1 MGAIIE
7 QLGYKLVWS
16 AGSCKLYPPDG
27 KSLRLRVKNGCPE
40 LVESQALT
48 LISRL
53 EEHKMQQVE
62 ELRRRT
68 DEGKDR
74 IRQAKIAMQRTWWD
88 HLVEHVSS
96 SAPAAGHMAVSTAP
110 FFQDVPDR
118 ALSGLLP
125 SEDVDSKTLWKAL
138 EEGMPNLNRRR
149 RKALHRASNWVV
161 HLFAGPGS
169 HKAFKRLESQD
180 TVVVELDICRSRSQD
195 LYHDPLWTLLAKV
208 AKLGRVAAVIGGPPT
223 RTWSM
228 SGHRADGPHPLRSP
242 TEPFGLSTLTSD
254 ELWAPGFVQAIV
266 YALQR
271 WPCYRIM
278 KFTQADWEQHV
289 ANNHVPY
296 RRDCAVCVHGA
307 GNGRRHH
314 GVVHPDVYC
323 MSADIAGPIRVKG
336 KDPESRNHR
345 PATFKYFLAVSYR
358 FPRLKGV
365 KEESDPSQTEGFD
378 DAALLPGGT
387 DDLADEA
394 FPAAEGPPHEDY
406 EDSLYEPSLAEEEE
420 EGEGEGVEGPREFA
434 AKVAEEHPWESARCE
449 LETPPD
455 MARLVFAFVGDS
467 LEEEHTPPPRRVRGK
482 RSAGVRLDDVFALDP
497 PPPLPP
503 PAEAPHPEGPVSP
516 VEEESARVARL
527 SLQDLE
533 GLATELI
540 EDDWDLDEALWVLAE
555 VCRAAPQ
562 LQHKAGLYR
571 HGGVVGVLGG
581 TTDKPWLTELMN
593 MVLSAVAPTAEYT
606 SLWLSNSTVQ
616 PVHADHHNLQGST
629 NVVLP
634 LKLPPNGGD
643 LWIELKPGDLVSG
656 PVEERVDGKG
666 RRWLGTTHKLE
677 RGKPFFLDPTRR
689 HATTPWKGERA
700 VLVGYTVNTLGK
712 ELEHEFQSLEALGF
726 PLPASV
732 RLPLTEQQDVRR
744 LDAFDCFEEEPLQE
758 TKARHPD
765 GKTSELA
772 PGTVLKG
779 GGWKETQAV
788 EAGTVELEVSWNLKH
803 SPDQRRTQ
811 SEHALLACQPDT
823 ETQVEEEE
831 EGLSED
837 SLPEQPVLWELWVPH
852 PQTGEQLCV
861 LRSDDSDASEAC
873 ALCKS
878 EPVYTTNVELLLD
891 GLQEPLQVVH
901 TVDPRDA
908 EQCIEKWM
916 PSIHKEIG
924 VIEKAVRRLPPAE
937 VRSGG
942 WLKRKEVK
950 VVPSKFVFTV
960 KPPDPAEASL
970 ATRKGQAYHKRKARL
985 VACGN
990 HAPGTGS
997 EVYASGAAAE
1007 TLLVG
1012 GDNQCESQIAVGKN
1026 QLRSLNA
1033 TGRMAPRNAHTTL
1046 AFARRLLRKPGLKPI
1061 FQALRLHRTERAG
1074 LLGCDPS
1081 HYCEAYSETQA
1092 VGTGTVAQQDLQ
1104 LSAFAVLLAFFQVVG
1119 AASQTTDEEEDLSLP
1134 VSLDADLMLAVSI
1147 ICIGICFIAV
1157 WEFFKWCLQG
1167 VISRREAGTPVL
1179 SLSPRKARK
1188 LQRLRDQTAQAIQA
1202 EISAREEAASSQ
1214 SVTFVT
1220 YQIVLSSLADRLVAD
1235 NEVPAM
1241 PKAMD
1246 IAVRRCVDVLVGIVV
1261 ATVVSIFLAPDRGID
1276 ELRDRENEALKCAV
1290 SALRRAGAVLAATA
1304 AGQTRDATEDEE
1316 AWTELRNEVWTSF
1329 EALNFAGDGQPGVG
1343 DVLEDARWEGRWG
1356 VDGGFLVLGGLLWL
1370 PGRCFR
1376 CCGRRKKPSSRKCLQ
1391 AVLEI
1396 SRLLRIVNML
1406 VAILHEGLGEDA
1418 ELPLSNDRR
1427 VLQALGPNGEGLAES
1442 LDAALAAASA
1452 MLTGQNGGKVEPV
1465 MADLEERNRLLLLGA
1480 GASRKKAGGLAR
1492 NQNLGGLRA
1501 AAAIKLLDIS
1511 IRALGESLRSLAFQR
1526 L

>member
-1 MGAIIE
+1 
-7 QLGYKLVWS
+7 
-16 AGSCKLYPPDG
+16 
-27 KSLRLRVKNGCPE
+27 
-40 LVESQALT
+40 
-48 LISRL
+48 
-53 EEHKMQQVE
+53 
-62 ELRRRT
+62 
-68 DEGKDR
+68 
-74 IRQAKIAMQRTWWD
+74 
-88 HLVEHVSS
+88 
-96 SAPAAGHMAVSTAP
+96 
-110 FFQDVPDR
+110 
-118 ALSGLLP
+118 
-125 SEDVDSKTLWKAL
+125 
-138 EEGMPNLNRRR
+138 
-149 RKALHRASNWVV
+149 
-161 HLFAGPGS
+161 
-169 HKAFKRLESQD
+169 
-180 TVVVELDICRSRSQD
+180 
-195 LYHDPLWTLLAKV
+195 
-208 AKLGRVAAVIGGPPT
+208 
-223 RTWSM
+223 
-228 SGHRADGPHPLRSP
+228 
-242 TEPFGLSTLTSD
+242 
-254 ELWAPGFVQAIV
+254 
-266 YALQR
+266 
-271 WPCYRIM
+271 M

-420 EGEGEGVEGPREFA
+420 EAEGEGVEGPREFA

-455 MARLVFAFVGDS
+455 MARLVFAVPLHTNKGDS

-758 TKARHPD
+758 TIKARHPD

-831 EGLSED
+831 SLSED
-837 SLPEQPVLWELWVPH
+837 SLPEQPVLWELWVPD

-861 LRSDDSDASEAC
+861 LKSDDSDASEAC

-924 VIEKAVRRLPPAE
+924 VIEKAVQRLPPAE

-942 WLKRKEVK
+942 WLRRKEVK

-960 KPPDPAEASL
+960 KPPDPSEGDAAL

-990 HAPGTGS
+990 HA
-997 EVYASGAAAE
+997 
-1007 TLLVG
+1007 
-1012 GDNQCESQIAVGKN
+1012 
-1026 QLRSLNA
+1026 
-1033 TGRMAPRNAHTTL
+1033 
-1046 AFARRLLRKPGLKPI
+1046 
-1061 FQALRLHRTERAG
+1061 
-1074 LLGCDPS
+1074 
-1081 HYCEAYSETQA
+1081 YSETQA
-1092 VGTGTVAQQDLQ
+1092 VGTGTVARQDLQ

-1119 AASQTTDEEEDLSLP
+1119 AASQTTDEEEDLSLS

-1157 WEFFKWCLQG
+1157 WEFFKWCLPG

-1214 SVTFVT
+1214 SV
-1220 YQIVLSSLADRLVAD
+1220 
-1235 NEVPAM
+1235 
-1241 PKAMD
+1241 
-1246 IAVRRCVDVLVGIVV
+1246 
-1261 ATVVSIFLAPDRGID
+1261 
-1276 ELRDRENEALKCAV
+1276 
-1290 SALRRAGAVLAATA
+1290 
-1304 AGQTRDATEDEE
+1304 
-1316 AWTELRNEVWTSF
+1316 
-1329 EALNFAGDGQPGVG
+1329 
-1343 DVLEDARWEGRWG
+1343 
-1356 VDGGFLVLGGLLWL
+1356 
-1370 PGRCFR
+1370 
-1376 CCGRRKKPSSRKCLQ
+1376 
-1391 AVLEI
+1391 
-1396 SRLLRIVNML
+1396 
-1406 VAILHEGLGEDA
+1406 
-1418 ELPLSNDRR
+1418 
-1427 VLQALGPNGEGLAES
+1427 
-1442 LDAALAAASA
+1442 AAAPRRRPSQ
-1452 MLTGQNGGKVEPV
+1452 TTRTREQ
-1465 MADLEERNRLLLLGA
+1465 
-1480 GASRKKAGGLAR
+1480 AGGAPTRYFATPEGTKLHRTKTCSTLAHSHR
-1492 NQNLGGLRA
+1492 FVEFEVCQQCHGSA
-1501 AAAIKLLDIS
+1501 ADHTQHS
-1511 IRALGESLRSLAFQR
+1511 TG
-1526 L
+1526 

>member
-1 MGAIIE
+1 MAEEVVPAEGEEEALQNEVEIAVYKATCITGPGLKNPWLPSVQTVAGVEFLKLSKWDREFVQFCTGRALNLHQAGVKPVHSINVEFFRDLAELRVQACNAAVRKVIIE
-7 QLGYKLVWS
+7 ACEAENKEKPAKIRLAQQQDEFLVGSSVSVEVPAIHDSDQAVIEEPRSLRLLWAIRGDLWMELTEGNLRYVRKAVRNSPVLPVKPKRAKSKVPAVRSVIMDAHANRSKRLINEVKQEEMEAEPEEEYLENKYGVETVGWSKEEEEEWWSHTEEADDKSWAAWYEGEEAAAWYKGVKYEAKQENKWGDRGRDDS
-16 AGSCKLYPPDG
+16 MASSSDGSCKGHYVEGGWLSANNHFYP
-27 KSLRLRVKNGCPE
+27 
-40 LVESQALT
+40 
-48 LISRL
+48 
-53 EEHKMQQVE
+53 
-62 ELRRRT
+62 
-68 DEGKDR
+68 
-74 IRQAKIAMQRTWWD
+74 
-88 HLVEHVSS
+88 
-96 SAPAAGHMAVSTAP
+96 
-110 FFQDVPDR
+110 
-118 ALSGLLP
+118 
-125 SEDVDSKTLWKAL
+125 
-138 EEGMPNLNRRR
+138 
-149 RKALHRASNWVV
+149 
-161 HLFAGPGS
+161 
-169 HKAFKRLESQD
+169 
-180 TVVVELDICRSRSQD
+180 SQD

-228 SGHRADGPHPLRSP
+228 TGHRADGPHPLRSP

-254 ELWAPGFVQAIV
+254 ERDLVDRDTGLYARMLWLHALSTAGRRVHPNPSNGTSMVAFMLEQPSVEHHMASSHSAVGSAPSFWNTALWQAYAEEAGLFEVHFRQGPLGHAGDKPTTVGTNLPDLRDLQALQGEVPQVCSSADNRVSPVWAPGLVQAIV

-271 WPCYRIM
+271 WPCYRLM

-358 FPRLKGV
+358 FPRLRGV

-378 DAALLPGGT
+378 DAALLP
-387 DDLADEA
+387 A
-394 FPAAEGPPHEDY
+394 H
-406 EDSLYEPSLAEEEE
+406 PSLQMR
-420 EGEGEGVEGPREFA
+420 PFPQQ
-434 AKVAEEHPWESARCE
+434 K
-449 LETPPD
+449 
-455 MARLVFAFVGDS
+455 
-467 LEEEHTPPPRRVRGK
+467 EEHTPPPRRVRGK

-803 SPDQRRTQ
+803 SPDHRRTQ

-831 EGLSED
+831 SSSED
-837 SLPEQPVLWELWVPH
+837 SLPEQPVLWELWVPD

-937 VRSGG
+937 G
-942 WLKRKEVK
+942 
-950 VVPSKFVFTV
+950 
-960 KPPDPAEASL
+960 DAAL

-990 HAPGTGS
+990 H
-997 EVYASGAAAE
+997 
-1007 TLLVG
+1007 
-1012 GDNQCESQIAVGKN
+1012 
-1026 QLRSLNA
+1026 
-1033 TGRMAPRNAHTTL
+1033 
-1046 AFARRLLRKPGLKPI
+1046 
-1061 FQALRLHRTERAG
+1061 
-1074 LLGCDPS
+1074 
-1081 HYCEAYSETQA
+1081 AYSETQA

-1214 SVTFVT
+1214 SVAAAPRRRPSQTTRTREQAGGAPTRYFATPEGTKLHRTKTCSTLAHSHRFVEF
-1220 YQIVLSSLADRLVAD
+1220 QVCQQGGQKEQAKRVKAA
-1235 NEVPAM
+1235 NEKVQM
-1241 PKAMD
+1241 
-1246 IAVRRCVDVLVGIVV
+1246 
-1261 ATVVSIFLAPDRGID
+1261 
-1276 ELRDRENEALKCAV
+1276 
-1290 SALRRAGAVLAATA
+1290 
-1304 AGQTRDATEDEE
+1304 
-1316 AWTELRNEVWTSF
+1316 
-1329 EALNFAGDGQPGVG
+1329 
-1343 DVLEDARWEGRWG
+1343 
-1356 VDGGFLVLGGLLWL
+1356 
-1370 PGRCFR
+1370 
-1376 CCGRRKKPSSRKCLQ
+1376 
-1391 AVLEI
+1391 
-1396 SRLLRIVNML
+1396 
-1406 VAILHEGLGEDA
+1406 
-1418 ELPLSNDRR
+1418 
-1427 VLQALGPNGEGLAES
+1427 QALHIQQLGS
-1442 LDAALAAASA
+1442 ALAA
-1452 MLTGQNGGKVEPV
+1452 M
-1465 MADLEERNRLLLLGA
+1465 NRMT
-1480 GASRKKAGGLAR
+1480 
-1492 NQNLGGLRA
+1492 
-1501 AAAIKLLDIS
+1501 AILD
-1511 IRALGESLRSLAFQR
+1511 RSVQ
-1526 L
+1526 

>member
-74 IRQAKIAMQRTWWD
+74 IRQAKIAMERTWWD

-96 SAPAAGHMAVSTAP
+96 SAPASGHMAVSTAP

-118 ALSGLLP
+118 ALSGILP
-125 SEDVDSKTLWKAL
+125 SEAVDSKTLWKAL

-161 HLFAGPGS
+161 HLFAGAKIFTMIRFGR
-169 HKAFKRLESQD
+169 FLLRLQS
-180 TVVVELDICRSRSQD
+180 
-195 LYHDPLWTLLAKV
+195 W
-208 AKLGRVAAVIGGPPT
+208 
-223 RTWSM
+223 
-228 SGHRADGPHPLRSP
+228 
-242 TEPFGLSTLTSD
+242 D
-254 ELWAPGFVQAIV
+254 ELRRSLEVPQVCCSADSRVSPVWAPGFVQAIV

-358 FPRLKGV
+358 FPRLRGV

-394 FPAAEGPPHEDY
+394 FPAAEGPPCEDY

-420 EGEGEGVEGPREFA
+420 EAEGEGVEGPREFA

-455 MARLVFAFVGDS
+455 MARLVFAVPLHTNKGDS

-765 GKTSELA
+765 GKASELA

-803 SPDQRRTQ
+803 SPDQGRTQ

-831 EGLSED
+831 SLSED
-837 SLPEQPVLWELWVPH
+837 SLPEQPVLWELWVPD

-861 LRSDDSDASEAC
+861 LRSDDS
-873 ALCKS
+873 
-878 EPVYTTNVELLLD
+878 
-891 GLQEPLQVVH
+891 VVH

-937 VRSGG
+937 G
-942 WLKRKEVK
+942 
-950 VVPSKFVFTV
+950 
-960 KPPDPAEASL
+960 DAAL

-990 HAPGTGS
+990 H
-997 EVYASGAAAE
+997 
-1007 TLLVG
+1007 
-1012 GDNQCESQIAVGKN
+1012 
-1026 QLRSLNA
+1026 
-1033 TGRMAPRNAHTTL
+1033 
-1046 AFARRLLRKPGLKPI
+1046 
-1061 FQALRLHRTERAG
+1061 
-1074 LLGCDPS
+1074 
-1081 HYCEAYSETQA
+1081 AYSETQA

-1119 AASQTTDEEEDLSLP
+1119 AASQTTDEEEDLSPP

-1157 WEFFKWCLQG
+1157 WEFFKRRASYSAFEIKLR
-1167 VISRREAGTPVL
+1167 VPSRR
-1179 SLSPRKARK
+1179 
-1188 LQRLRDQTAQAIQA
+1188 
-1202 EISAREEAASSQ
+1202 
-1214 SVTFVT
+1214 
-1220 YQIVLSSLADRLVAD
+1220 
-1235 NEVPAM
+1235 
-1241 PKAMD
+1241 
-1246 IAVRRCVDVLVGIVV
+1246 
-1261 ATVVSIFLAPDRGID
+1261 
-1276 ELRDRENEALKCAV
+1276 
-1290 SALRRAGAVLAATA
+1290 
-1304 AGQTRDATEDEE
+1304 
-1316 AWTELRNEVWTSF
+1316 
-1329 EALNFAGDGQPGVG
+1329 
-1343 DVLEDARWEGRWG
+1343 
-1356 VDGGFLVLGGLLWL
+1356 
-1370 PGRCFR
+1370 
-1376 CCGRRKKPSSRKCLQ
+1376 
-1391 AVLEI
+1391 
-1396 SRLLRIVNML
+1396 
-1406 VAILHEGLGEDA
+1406 
-1418 ELPLSNDRR
+1418 
-1427 VLQALGPNGEGLAES
+1427 
-1442 LDAALAAASA
+1442 
-1452 MLTGQNGGKVEPV
+1452 
-1465 MADLEERNRLLLLGA
+1465 
-1480 GASRKKAGGLAR
+1480 
-1492 NQNLGGLRA
+1492 
-1501 AAAIKLLDIS
+1501 
-1511 IRALGESLRSLAFQR
+1511 
-1526 L
+1526 

>member
-1 MGAIIE
+1 VSQVCG
-7 QLGYKLVWS
+7 S
-16 AGSCKLYPPDG
+16 ADS
-27 KSLRLRVKNGCPE
+27 RV
-40 LVESQALT
+40 
-48 LISRL
+48 
-53 EEHKMQQVE
+53 
-62 ELRRRT
+62 
-68 DEGKDR
+68 
-74 IRQAKIAMQRTWWD
+74 
-88 HLVEHVSS
+88 
-96 SAPAAGHMAVSTAP
+96 
-110 FFQDVPDR
+110 
-118 ALSGLLP
+118 
-125 SEDVDSKTLWKAL
+125 
-138 EEGMPNLNRRR
+138 
-149 RKALHRASNWVV
+149 
-161 HLFAGPGS
+161 
-169 HKAFKRLESQD
+169 
-180 TVVVELDICRSRSQD
+180 
-195 LYHDPLWTLLAKV
+195 
-208 AKLGRVAAVIGGPPT
+208 
-223 RTWSM
+223 
-228 SGHRADGPHPLRSP
+228 SP
-242 TEPFGLSTLTSD
+242 V
-254 ELWAPGFVQAIV
+254 WAPGFVQAIV

-420 EGEGEGVEGPREFA
+420 EAEGEGVEGPREFA
-434 AKVAEEHPWESARCE
+434 AKVAEEHLWESARCE

-455 MARLVFAFVGDS
+455 MARLVFAVPLHTNKGDS

-831 EGLSED
+831 SLSED
-837 SLPEQPVLWELWVPH
+837 SLPEQPVLWELWVPD

-1007 TLLVG
+1007 TLRCFVII
-1012 GDNQCESQIAVGKN
+1012 SSK
-1026 QLRSLNA
+1026 
-1033 TGRMAPRNAHTTL
+1033 RNWCIGILEL
-1046 AFARRLLRKPGLKPI
+1046 AAI
-1061 FQALRLHRTERAG
+1061 WG
-1074 LLGCDPS
+1074 LLEHGVPRRA
-1081 HYCEAYSETQA
+1081 EAQAYSETQA

-1167 VISRREAGTPVL
+1167 VISRRKAGTPVL

-1214 SVTFVT
+1214 SVEHQRVT
-1220 YQIVLSSLADRLVAD
+1220 LQHPTGLLS
-1235 NEVPAM
+1235 
-1241 PKAMD
+1241 
-1246 IAVRRCVDVLVGIVV
+1246 
-1261 ATVVSIFLAPDRGID
+1261 F
-1276 ELRDRENEALKCAV
+1276 KCAS
-1290 SALRRAGAVLAATA
+1290 SATGALQTTPSTA
-1304 AGQTRDATEDEE
+1304 QG
-1316 AWTELRNEVWTSF
+1316 RNYST
-1329 EALNFAGDGQPGVG
+1329 
-1343 DVLEDARWEGRWG
+1343 
-1356 VDGGFLVLGGLLWL
+1356 
-1370 PGRCFR
+1370 
-1376 CCGRRKKPSSRKCLQ
+1376 
-1391 AVLEI
+1391 
-1396 SRLLRIVNML
+1396 
-1406 VAILHEGLGEDA
+1406 
-1418 ELPLSNDRR
+1418 
-1427 VLQALGPNGEGLAES
+1427 
-1442 LDAALAAASA
+1442 
-1452 MLTGQNGGKVEPV
+1452 LTGW
-1465 MADLEERNRLLLLGA
+1465 
-1480 GASRKKAGGLAR
+1480 
-1492 NQNLGGLRA
+1492 
-1501 AAAIKLLDIS
+1501 IS
-1511 IRALGESLRSLAFQR
+1511 Q
-1526 L
+1526 

>member
-1 MGAIIE
+1 
-7 QLGYKLVWS
+7 
-16 AGSCKLYPPDG
+16 
-27 KSLRLRVKNGCPE
+27 
-40 LVESQALT
+40 
-48 LISRL
+48 
-53 EEHKMQQVE
+53 
-62 ELRRRT
+62 
-68 DEGKDR
+68 
-74 IRQAKIAMQRTWWD
+74 
-88 HLVEHVSS
+88 
-96 SAPAAGHMAVSTAP
+96 
-110 FFQDVPDR
+110 
-118 ALSGLLP
+118 
-125 SEDVDSKTLWKAL
+125 
-138 EEGMPNLNRRR
+138 
-149 RKALHRASNWVV
+149 
-161 HLFAGPGS
+161 
-169 HKAFKRLESQD
+169 
-180 TVVVELDICRSRSQD
+180 
-195 LYHDPLWTLLAKV
+195 
-208 AKLGRVAAVIGGPPT
+208 
-223 RTWSM
+223 
-228 SGHRADGPHPLRSP
+228 
-242 TEPFGLSTLTSD
+242 
-254 ELWAPGFVQAIV
+254 
-266 YALQR
+266 
-271 WPCYRIM
+271 M

-420 EGEGEGVEGPREFA
+420 EAEGEGVEGPREFA

-455 MARLVFAFVGDS
+455 MA
-467 LEEEHTPPPRRVRGK
+467 RVRGK

-629 NVVLP
+629 NVVIP

-656 PVEERVDGKG
+656 LVEERVDGKG

-758 TKARHPD
+758 TTARHPD

-831 EGLSED
+831 SLSED

-942 WLKRKEVK
+942 
-950 VVPSKFVFTV
+950 
-960 KPPDPAEASL
+960 DAAL

-990 HAPGTGS
+990 H
-997 EVYASGAAAE
+997 
-1007 TLLVG
+1007 
-1012 GDNQCESQIAVGKN
+1012 
-1026 QLRSLNA
+1026 
-1033 TGRMAPRNAHTTL
+1033 
-1046 AFARRLLRKPGLKPI
+1046 
-1061 FQALRLHRTERAG
+1061 
-1074 LLGCDPS
+1074 
-1081 HYCEAYSETQA
+1081 AYSETQA

-1157 WEFFKWCLQG
+1157 WEFFKWCLPG

-1214 SVTFVT
+1214 SVEHQRATL
-1220 YQIVLSSLADRLVAD
+1220 QHPKGLLSS
-1235 NEVPAM
+1235 
-1241 PKAMD
+1241 
-1246 IAVRRCVDVLVGIVV
+1246 
-1261 ATVVSIFLAPDRGID
+1261 
-1276 ELRDRENEALKCAV
+1276 KCAS
-1290 SALRRAGAVLAATA
+1290 SATGALQTTPSTAQGRNYSTLAG
-1304 AGQTRDATEDEE
+1304 
-1316 AWTELRNEVWTSF
+1316 W
-1329 EALNFAGDGQPGVG
+1329 
-1343 DVLEDARWEGRWG
+1343 
-1356 VDGGFLVLGGLLWL
+1356 
-1370 PGRCFR
+1370 
-1376 CCGRRKKPSSRKCLQ
+1376 
-1391 AVLEI
+1391 I
-1396 SRLLRIVNML
+1396 S
-1406 VAILHEGLGEDA
+1406 
-1418 ELPLSNDRR
+1418 
-1427 VLQALGPNGEGLAES
+1427 Q
-1442 LDAALAAASA
+1442 
-1452 MLTGQNGGKVEPV
+1452 
-1465 MADLEERNRLLLLGA
+1465 
-1480 GASRKKAGGLAR
+1480 
-1492 NQNLGGLRA
+1492 
-1501 AAAIKLLDIS
+1501 
-1511 IRALGESLRSLAFQR
+1511 
-1526 L
+1526 

>member
-1 MGAIIE
+1 
-7 QLGYKLVWS
+7 
-16 AGSCKLYPPDG
+16 
-27 KSLRLRVKNGCPE
+27 
-40 LVESQALT
+40 
-48 LISRL
+48 
-53 EEHKMQQVE
+53 
-62 ELRRRT
+62 
-68 DEGKDR
+68 
-74 IRQAKIAMQRTWWD
+74 
-88 HLVEHVSS
+88 
-96 SAPAAGHMAVSTAP
+96 
-110 FFQDVPDR
+110 
-118 ALSGLLP
+118 
-125 SEDVDSKTLWKAL
+125 
-138 EEGMPNLNRRR
+138 
-149 RKALHRASNWVV
+149 
-161 HLFAGPGS
+161 
-169 HKAFKRLESQD
+169 
-180 TVVVELDICRSRSQD
+180 
-195 LYHDPLWTLLAKV
+195 
-208 AKLGRVAAVIGGPPT
+208 
-223 RTWSM
+223 
-228 SGHRADGPHPLRSP
+228 
-242 TEPFGLSTLTSD
+242 
-254 ELWAPGFVQAIV
+254 
-266 YALQR
+266 
-271 WPCYRIM
+271 M
-278 KFTQADWEQHV
+278 KFTRADWEQHV

-314 GVVHPDVYC
+314 GIVHPDVYC

-345 PATFKYFLAVSYR
+345 PATFKYFLAV

-365 KEESDPSQTEGFD
+365 KEKSDPSQTEGFD

-394 FPAAEGPPHEDY
+394 FPAAEGPPREDY

-420 EGEGEGVEGPREFA
+420 EAEGEGVEGPREFA

-467 LEEEHTPPPRRVRGK
+467 LEEERTPPPRRVRGK

-540 EDDWDLDEALWVLAE
+540 EDDWDLHEALWVLA
-555 VCRAAPQ
+555 
-562 LQHKAGLYR
+562 
-571 HGGVVGVLGG
+571 
-581 TTDKPWLTELMN
+581 D
-593 MVLSAVAPTAEYT
+593 
-606 SLWLSNSTVQ
+606 
-616 PVHADHHNLQGST
+616 GST

-689 HATTPWKGERA
+689 HATTPWKSERA

-732 RLPLTEQQDVRR
+732 RLPLIEQQDVRR

-758 TKARHPD
+758 TTARHPD

-772 PGTVLKG
+772 PGLCLK
-779 GGWKETQAV
+779 E
-788 EAGTVELEVSWNLKH
+788 E
-803 SPDQRRTQ
+803 

-831 EGLSED
+831 SLSED
-837 SLPEQPVLWELWVPH
+837 SLPEQPVLWELWVPD
-852 PQTGEQLCV
+852 PQTGQQLCV

-873 ALCKS
+873 TLCKS

-908 EQCIEKWM
+908 EQCVEKWM

-942 WLKRKEVK
+942 WLRRKEVK

-960 KPPDPAEASL
+960 KPPDPSEGDAAL

-985 VACGN
+985 
-990 HAPGTGS
+990 
-997 EVYASGAAAE
+997 
-1007 TLLVG
+1007 
-1012 GDNQCESQIAVGKN
+1012 
-1026 QLRSLNA
+1026 
-1033 TGRMAPRNAHTTL
+1033 
-1046 AFARRLLRKPGLKPI
+1046 
-1061 FQALRLHRTERAG
+1061 
-1074 LLGCDPS
+1074 
-1081 HYCEAYSETQA
+1081 AYSETQA

-1104 LSAFAVLLAFFQVVG
+1104 MSTFAVLLAFFQVAG

-1134 VSLDADLMLAVSI
+1134 VSLDADLMLAASI

-1167 VISRREAGTPVL
+1167 IISRREAGTPVL

-1214 SVTFVT
+1214 SV
-1220 YQIVLSSLADRLVAD
+1220 
-1235 NEVPAM
+1235 
-1241 PKAMD
+1241 
-1246 IAVRRCVDVLVGIVV
+1246 
-1261 ATVVSIFLAPDRGID
+1261 
-1276 ELRDRENEALKCAV
+1276 
-1290 SALRRAGAVLAATA
+1290 
-1304 AGQTRDATEDEE
+1304 
-1316 AWTELRNEVWTSF
+1316 
-1329 EALNFAGDGQPGVG
+1329 
-1343 DVLEDARWEGRWG
+1343 
-1356 VDGGFLVLGGLLWL
+1356 
-1370 PGRCFR
+1370 
-1376 CCGRRKKPSSRKCLQ
+1376 
-1391 AVLEI
+1391 
-1396 SRLLRIVNML
+1396 
-1406 VAILHEGLGEDA
+1406 
-1418 ELPLSNDRR
+1418 
-1427 VLQALGPNGEGLAES
+1427 
-1442 LDAALAAASA
+1442 AAAPRRRPSQ
-1452 MLTGQNGGKVEPV
+1452 TTRTREQ
-1465 MADLEERNRLLLLGA
+1465 
-1480 GASRKKAGGLAR
+1480 AGGAPTRYFATPEGTKLHRTKSCSTLAHSHGFVEF
-1492 NQNLGGLRA
+1492 QVCQQCHGSA
-1501 AAAIKLLDIS
+1501 ADHTQHS
-1511 IRALGESLRSLAFQR
+1511 TG
-1526 L
+1526 

>member
-254 ELWAPGFVQAIV
+254 ERDLVDRDTGLYARMLWLHALSTAGRCVHPNPSDGTSMVAFMLEQPSVEHHMASSHSAVGGAPADSRVSPVWAPGFVQAIV

-420 EGEGEGVEGPREFA
+420 EAEGEGVEGPREFA

-455 MARLVFAFVGDS
+455 MARLVFAVPLHTNKGDDILNALQQVYISLRTLWPCAIMTAAAQQRAQQLGMKSKLAIHFGGKCSVKRKFFSKKGDLEDRWVEGKYMGLSPSVNDGHIVLRSDGVGNGFVQTLHVRTRLVSPDPPPLQFVGDS

-503 PAEAPHPEGPVSP
+503 PAEALHPEGPVSP

-765 GKTSELA
+765 GKTSELT

-779 GGWKETQAV
+779 GGWKKTQAV

-823 ETQVEEEE
+823 ETQVEEEEEE

-891 GLQEPLQVVH
+891 RLQEPLQVVH

-1007 TLLVG
+1007 TLRCFVIISSKRNWCIGSLDVTSAFLLTPIPQGRGFPVFALTPPRLLVRLG
-1012 GDNQCESQIAVGKN
+1012 LAEEGELWILTHAVYGLRESPKLWSDFRDC
-1026 QLRSLNA
+1026 QLR
-1033 TGRMAPRNAHTTL
+1033 
-1046 AFARRLLRKPGLKPI
+1046 
-1061 FQALRLHRTERAG
+1061 ALRCVVDGVE
-1074 LLGCDPS
+1074 
-1081 HYCEAYSETQA
+1081 
-1092 VGTGTVAQQDLQ
+1092 LQ
-1104 LSAFAVLLAFFQVVG
+1104 LQQGRLDPNWWRVVRT
-1119 AASQTTDEEEDLSLP
+1119 SD
-1134 VSLDADLMLAVSI
+1134 
-1147 ICIGICFIAV
+1147 
-1157 WEFFKWCLQG
+1157 G
-1167 VISRREAGTPVL
+1167 V
-1179 SLSPRKARK
+1179 
-1188 LQRLRDQTAQAIQA
+1188 
-1202 EISAREEAASSQ
+1202 
-1214 SVTFVT
+1214 
-1220 YQIVLSSLADRLVAD
+1220 
-1235 NEVPAM
+1235 
-1241 PKAMD
+1241 
-1246 IAVRRCVDVLVGIVV
+1246 VV
-1261 ATVVSIFLAPDRGID
+1261 
-1276 ELRDRENEALKCAV
+1276 
-1290 SALRRAGAVLAATA
+1290 
-1304 AGQTRDATEDEE
+1304 
-1316 AWTELRNEVWTSF
+1316 
-1329 EALNFAGDGQPGVG
+1329 
-1343 DVLEDARWEGRWG
+1343 
-1356 VDGGFLVLGGLLWL
+1356 GGLLTYVDDFLLAGSKEVIEALATAIQGIWKTTPL
-1370 PGRCFR
+1370 AARQR
-1376 CCGRRKKPSSRKCLQ
+1376 TRKKTTPSTAQGRNYSTL
-1391 AVLEI
+1391 AGWI
-1396 SRLLRIVNML
+1396 S
-1406 VAILHEGLGEDA
+1406 
-1418 ELPLSNDRR
+1418 
-1427 VLQALGPNGEGLAES
+1427 Q
-1442 LDAALAAASA
+1442 
-1452 MLTGQNGGKVEPV
+1452 
-1465 MADLEERNRLLLLGA
+1465 
-1480 GASRKKAGGLAR
+1480 
-1492 NQNLGGLRA
+1492 
-1501 AAAIKLLDIS
+1501 
-1511 IRALGESLRSLAFQR
+1511 
-1526 L
+1526 

>member
-1 MGAIIE
+1 
-7 QLGYKLVWS
+7 
-16 AGSCKLYPPDG
+16 
-27 KSLRLRVKNGCPE
+27 
-40 LVESQALT
+40 
-48 LISRL
+48 
-53 EEHKMQQVE
+53 
-62 ELRRRT
+62 
-68 DEGKDR
+68 
-74 IRQAKIAMQRTWWD
+74 
-88 HLVEHVSS
+88 
-96 SAPAAGHMAVSTAP
+96 
-110 FFQDVPDR
+110 
-118 ALSGLLP
+118 
-125 SEDVDSKTLWKAL
+125 
-138 EEGMPNLNRRR
+138 
-149 RKALHRASNWVV
+149 
-161 HLFAGPGS
+161 
-169 HKAFKRLESQD
+169 
-180 TVVVELDICRSRSQD
+180 
-195 LYHDPLWTLLAKV
+195 
-208 AKLGRVAAVIGGPPT
+208 
-223 RTWSM
+223 
-228 SGHRADGPHPLRSP
+228 
-242 TEPFGLSTLTSD
+242 
-254 ELWAPGFVQAIV
+254 
-266 YALQR
+266 
-271 WPCYRIM
+271 M

-420 EGEGEGVEGPREFA
+420 EAEGEGVEGPREFA

-455 MARLVFAFVGDS
+455 MARLVFAVPLHTNKGDS

-772 PGTVLKG
+772 IGTVLKG

-831 EGLSED
+831 SLSED

-861 LRSDDSDASEAC
+861 LRSDDS
-873 ALCKS
+873 
-878 EPVYTTNVELLLD
+878 
-891 GLQEPLQVVH
+891 
-901 TVDPRDA
+901 
-908 EQCIEKWM
+908 
-916 PSIHKEIG
+916 
-924 VIEKAVRRLPPAE
+924 
-937 VRSGG
+937 
-942 WLKRKEVK
+942 
-950 VVPSKFVFTV
+950 
-960 KPPDPAEASL
+960 
-970 ATRKGQAYHKRKARL
+970 
-985 VACGN
+985 
-990 HAPGTGS
+990 
-997 EVYASGAAAE
+997 
-1007 TLLVG
+1007 
-1012 GDNQCESQIAVGKN
+1012 
-1026 QLRSLNA
+1026 
-1033 TGRMAPRNAHTTL
+1033 
-1046 AFARRLLRKPGLKPI
+1046 
-1061 FQALRLHRTERAG
+1061 
-1074 LLGCDPS
+1074 
-1081 HYCEAYSETQA
+1081 AYSETQA

-1104 LSAFAVLLAFFQVVG
+1104 LSAFAVVG

-1147 ICIGICFIAV
+1147 ICIGISASLQCGSSSSGAFKASSPAERQGHPCCLRAPARRASYSAFEIKLRRPSRPRSLHVRRQQARSLLLQRPDAAPHKQLARVSRQVEHQRVTLQHPKGPSSTALRPVPRSPTTTGLLSFKCASSATGALQTTPSTAQGRNYSTLTGWISQCSSVAV
-1157 WEFFKWCLQG
+1157 SFSHTRCL
-1167 VISRREAGTPVL
+1167 E
-1179 SLSPRKARK
+1179 SPRIVRAVGPAFAR
-1188 LQRLRDQTAQAIQA
+1188 
-1202 EISAREEAASSQ
+1202 
-1214 SVTFVT
+1214 
-1220 YQIVLSSLADRLVAD
+1220 
-1235 NEVPAM
+1235 
-1241 PKAMD
+1241 
-1246 IAVRRCVDVLVGIVV
+1246 
-1261 ATVVSIFLAPDRGID
+1261 
-1276 ELRDRENEALKCAV
+1276 
-1290 SALRRAGAVLAATA
+1290 
-1304 AGQTRDATEDEE
+1304 
-1316 AWTELRNEVWTSF
+1316 
-1329 EALNFAGDGQPGVG
+1329 
-1343 DVLEDARWEGRWG
+1343 
-1356 VDGGFLVLGGLLWL
+1356 
-1370 PGRCFR
+1370 
-1376 CCGRRKKPSSRKCLQ
+1376 
-1391 AVLEI
+1391 
-1396 SRLLRIVNML
+1396 
-1406 VAILHEGLGEDA
+1406 
-1418 ELPLSNDRR
+1418 
-1427 VLQALGPNGEGLAES
+1427 
-1442 LDAALAAASA
+1442 
-1452 MLTGQNGGKVEPV
+1452 
-1465 MADLEERNRLLLLGA
+1465 
-1480 GASRKKAGGLAR
+1480 
-1492 NQNLGGLRA
+1492 
-1501 AAAIKLLDIS
+1501 
-1511 IRALGESLRSLAFQR
+1511 
-1526 L
+1526 

>member
-1 MGAIIE
+1 
-7 QLGYKLVWS
+7 
-16 AGSCKLYPPDG
+16 
-27 KSLRLRVKNGCPE
+27 
-40 LVESQALT
+40 
-48 LISRL
+48 
-53 EEHKMQQVE
+53 
-62 ELRRRT
+62 
-68 DEGKDR
+68 
-74 IRQAKIAMQRTWWD
+74 
-88 HLVEHVSS
+88 
-96 SAPAAGHMAVSTAP
+96 MAVSTAP

-118 ALSGLLP
+118 ALSGILP
-125 SEDVDSKTLWKAL
+125 SEAVDSKTLWKAL

-228 SGHRADGPHPLRSP
+228 TGHRADGPHPLRSP

-254 ELWAPGFVQAIV
+254 ERDLVDRDTGLYARMLWLHALSTAGRRVHPNPSNGTSMVAFMLEQPSVEHHMASSHSAVGSAPSFWNTALWQAYAEEAGLFEVHFRQGPLGHAGDKPTTVGTNLPDLRDLQALQGEVRQVCSSADNRVSPVWAPGFVQAIV

-271 WPCYRIM
+271 WPCYRLM

-358 FPRLKGV
+358 FPRLRGV

-394 FPAAEGPPHEDY
+394 FPAAEGPPCEDY

-420 EGEGEGVEGPREFA
+420 EEAEGEGVEGPREFA
-434 AKVAEEHPWESARCE
+434 AKVAEEHPWESTRCE

-455 MARLVFAFVGDS
+455 MARLVFAVPLHTNKGDS

-803 SPDQRRTQ
+803 SPDHRRTQ

-831 EGLSED
+831 SSSED
-837 SLPEQPVLWELWVPH
+837 SLPEQPVLWELWVPD

-873 ALCKS
+873 VLCKS

-937 VRSGG
+937 G
-942 WLKRKEVK
+942 
-950 VVPSKFVFTV
+950 
-960 KPPDPAEASL
+960 DAAL

-990 HAPGTGS
+990 H
-997 EVYASGAAAE
+997 
-1007 TLLVG
+1007 
-1012 GDNQCESQIAVGKN
+1012 
-1026 QLRSLNA
+1026 
-1033 TGRMAPRNAHTTL
+1033 
-1046 AFARRLLRKPGLKPI
+1046 
-1061 FQALRLHRTERAG
+1061 
-1074 LLGCDPS
+1074 
-1081 HYCEAYSETQA
+1081 AYSETQA

-1214 SVTFVT
+1214 SV
-1220 YQIVLSSLADRLVAD
+1220 
-1235 NEVPAM
+1235 P
-1241 PKAMD
+1241 
-1246 IAVRRCVDVLVGIVV
+1246 
-1261 ATVVSIFLAPDRGID
+1261 
-1276 ELRDRENEALKCAV
+1276 
-1290 SALRRAGAVLAATA
+1290 
-1304 AGQTRDATEDEE
+1304 
-1316 AWTELRNEVWTSF
+1316 
-1329 EALNFAGDGQPGVG
+1329 
-1343 DVLEDARWEGRWG
+1343 
-1356 VDGGFLVLGGLLWL
+1356 
-1370 PGRCFR
+1370 
-1376 CCGRRKKPSSRKCLQ
+1376 
-1391 AVLEI
+1391 
-1396 SRLLRIVNML
+1396 
-1406 VAILHEGLGEDA
+1406 
-1418 ELPLSNDRR
+1418 
-1427 VLQALGPNGEGLAES
+1427 
-1442 LDAALAAASA
+1442 
-1452 MLTGQNGGKVEPV
+1452 
-1465 MADLEERNRLLLLGA
+1465 
-1480 GASRKKAGGLAR
+1480 
-1492 NQNLGGLRA
+1492 
-1501 AAAIKLLDIS
+1501 
-1511 IRALGESLRSLAFQR
+1511 
-1526 L
+1526 

>member
-1 MGAIIE
+1 
-7 QLGYKLVWS
+7 
-16 AGSCKLYPPDG
+16 
-27 KSLRLRVKNGCPE
+27 
-40 LVESQALT
+40 
-48 LISRL
+48 
-53 EEHKMQQVE
+53 MQQVE

-254 ELWAPGFVQAIV
+254 ERDLVDRDTGLYVSQVCGSADSRVSPVWAPGFVQAIV

-455 MARLVFAFVGDS
+455 MARLVFAVPLHTNKGDS

-666 RRWLGTTHKLE
+666 
-677 RGKPFFLDPTRR
+677 
-689 HATTPWKGERA
+689 
-700 VLVGYTVNTLGK
+700 
-712 ELEHEFQSLEALGF
+712 
-726 PLPASV
+726 
-732 RLPLTEQQDVRR
+732 
-744 LDAFDCFEEEPLQE
+744 
-758 TKARHPD
+758 
-765 GKTSELA
+765 
-772 PGTVLKG
+772 
-779 GGWKETQAV
+779 
-788 EAGTVELEVSWNLKH
+788 TVELEVSWNLKH

-985 VACGN
+985 
-990 HAPGTGS
+990 
-997 EVYASGAAAE
+997 
-1007 TLLVG
+1007 
-1012 GDNQCESQIAVGKN
+1012 
-1026 QLRSLNA
+1026 
-1033 TGRMAPRNAHTTL
+1033 
-1046 AFARRLLRKPGLKPI
+1046 
-1061 FQALRLHRTERAG
+1061 
-1074 LLGCDPS
+1074 
-1081 HYCEAYSETQA
+1081 AYSETQA

-1167 VISRREAGTPVL
+1167 IISRREAGTPVL

-1188 LQRLRDQTAQAIQA
+1188 LQRFRDQTAQAIQA

-1214 SVTFVT
+1214 SVEHQRVT
-1220 YQIVLSSLADRLVAD
+1220 LHHPKGLLS
-1235 NEVPAM
+1235 
-1241 PKAMD
+1241 
-1246 IAVRRCVDVLVGIVV
+1246 
-1261 ATVVSIFLAPDRGID
+1261 F
-1276 ELRDRENEALKCAV
+1276 KCAS
-1290 SALRRAGAVLAATA
+1290 SATGALQTTPSTA
-1304 AGQTRDATEDEE
+1304 QG
-1316 AWTELRNEVWTSF
+1316 RNYST
-1329 EALNFAGDGQPGVG
+1329 
-1343 DVLEDARWEGRWG
+1343 
-1356 VDGGFLVLGGLLWL
+1356 
-1370 PGRCFR
+1370 
-1376 CCGRRKKPSSRKCLQ
+1376 
-1391 AVLEI
+1391 
-1396 SRLLRIVNML
+1396 
-1406 VAILHEGLGEDA
+1406 
-1418 ELPLSNDRR
+1418 
-1427 VLQALGPNGEGLAES
+1427 
-1442 LDAALAAASA
+1442 
-1452 MLTGQNGGKVEPV
+1452 LTGW
-1465 MADLEERNRLLLLGA
+1465 
-1480 GASRKKAGGLAR
+1480 
-1492 NQNLGGLRA
+1492 
-1501 AAAIKLLDIS
+1501 IS
-1511 IRALGESLRSLAFQR
+1511 Q
-1526 L
+1526 

>member
-1 MGAIIE
+1 
-7 QLGYKLVWS
+7 
-16 AGSCKLYPPDG
+16 
-27 KSLRLRVKNGCPE
+27 
-40 LVESQALT
+40 
-48 LISRL
+48 
-53 EEHKMQQVE
+53 
-62 ELRRRT
+62 
-68 DEGKDR
+68 
-74 IRQAKIAMQRTWWD
+74 
-88 HLVEHVSS
+88 
-96 SAPAAGHMAVSTAP
+96 
-110 FFQDVPDR
+110 
-118 ALSGLLP
+118 
-125 SEDVDSKTLWKAL
+125 
-138 EEGMPNLNRRR
+138 
-149 RKALHRASNWVV
+149 
-161 HLFAGPGS
+161 
-169 HKAFKRLESQD
+169 
-180 TVVVELDICRSRSQD
+180 
-195 LYHDPLWTLLAKV
+195 
-208 AKLGRVAAVIGGPPT
+208 
-223 RTWSM
+223 
-228 SGHRADGPHPLRSP
+228 
-242 TEPFGLSTLTSD
+242 
-254 ELWAPGFVQAIV
+254 
-266 YALQR
+266 
-271 WPCYRIM
+271 M

-323 MSADIAGPIRVKG
+323 MSADIAGPIPVKG

-387 DDLADEA
+387 DDLADGA

-406 EDSLYEPSLAEEEE
+406 EDSLYEPSLAEEEDE
-420 EGEGEGVEGPREFA
+420 AEGEGVEGPREFA

-455 MARLVFAFVGDS
+455 MA
-467 LEEEHTPPPRRVRGK
+467 RVRGK

-571 HGGVVGVLGG
+571 HGG
-581 TTDKPWLTELMN
+581 
-593 MVLSAVAPTAEYT
+593 
-606 SLWLSNSTVQ
+606 
-616 PVHADHHNLQGST
+616 
-629 NVVLP
+629 
-634 LKLPPNGGD
+634 
-643 LWIELKPGDLVSG
+643 
-656 PVEERVDGKG
+656 
-666 RRWLGTTHKLE
+666 
-677 RGKPFFLDPTRR
+677 
-689 HATTPWKGERA
+689 
-700 VLVGYTVNTLGK
+700 
-712 ELEHEFQSLEALGF
+712 
-726 PLPASV
+726 
-732 RLPLTEQQDVRR
+732 
-744 LDAFDCFEEEPLQE
+744 
-758 TKARHPD
+758 
-765 GKTSELA
+765 
-772 PGTVLKG
+772 
-779 GGWKETQAV
+779 
-788 EAGTVELEVSWNLKH
+788 TVELEVSWNLKH

-823 ETQVEEEE
+823 ETQVEEE

-908 EQCIEKWM
+908 EQCIERWM

-924 VIEKAVRRLPPAE
+924 VIEMAVRRLPPAE

-990 HAPGTGS
+990 H
-997 EVYASGAAAE
+997 
-1007 TLLVG
+1007 
-1012 GDNQCESQIAVGKN
+1012 
-1026 QLRSLNA
+1026 
-1033 TGRMAPRNAHTTL
+1033 
-1046 AFARRLLRKPGLKPI
+1046 
-1061 FQALRLHRTERAG
+1061 
-1074 LLGCDPS
+1074 
-1081 HYCEAYSETQA
+1081 AYSETQA

-1167 VISRREAGTPVL
+1167 IISRREAGTPVL

-1214 SVTFVT
+1214 SV
-1220 YQIVLSSLADRLVAD
+1220 
-1235 NEVPAM
+1235 
-1241 PKAMD
+1241 
-1246 IAVRRCVDVLVGIVV
+1246 
-1261 ATVVSIFLAPDRGID
+1261 
-1276 ELRDRENEALKCAV
+1276 
-1290 SALRRAGAVLAATA
+1290 
-1304 AGQTRDATEDEE
+1304 
-1316 AWTELRNEVWTSF
+1316 
-1329 EALNFAGDGQPGVG
+1329 
-1343 DVLEDARWEGRWG
+1343 
-1356 VDGGFLVLGGLLWL
+1356 
-1370 PGRCFR
+1370 
-1376 CCGRRKKPSSRKCLQ
+1376 
-1391 AVLEI
+1391 
-1396 SRLLRIVNML
+1396 
-1406 VAILHEGLGEDA
+1406 
-1418 ELPLSNDRR
+1418 
-1427 VLQALGPNGEGLAES
+1427 
-1442 LDAALAAASA
+1442 AAAPRRRPSQ
-1452 MLTGQNGGKVEPV
+1452 TTRTREQ
-1465 MADLEERNRLLLLGA
+1465 
-1480 GASRKKAGGLAR
+1480 AGGAPTRYFATPDGTKLHRTKACSTLAHSHR
-1492 NQNLGGLRA
+1492 FVEFQVCQQCHGSA
-1501 AAAIKLLDIS
+1501 ADHTQHS
-1511 IRALGESLRSLAFQR
+1511 TG
-1526 L
+1526 